1 MNSYEDIINL
11 VHYVSKRHPRMR
23 LDSRAAQFASFAA
36 LTGYE
41 DEIMEVGRE
50 TNKKIILSDDERE
63 VINSKILDIKENI
76 RDRILVK
83 ITYFVRDL
91 YKEGGDYYVI
101 CGVVKRIDEYNQVII
116 MDDKMKILM
125 EDVIDI
131 ERIKFD

>member
-83 ITYFVRDL
+83 ITYFV
-91 YKEGGDYYVI
+91 
-101 CGVVKRIDEYNQVII
+101 
-116 MDDKMKILM
+116 MD
-125 EDVIDI
+125 
-131 ERIKFD
+131 